1 MDPPWPFFGFELCG
15 QQNLT
20 VRLALN
26 SNQYFSLTPLPFPLL
41 HKLIISRL
49 HNFFPIFPT
58 PPPLPPPPLPPLSTT
73 SQWILIFNQPIKNQA
88 INRFKN
94 NLTTCPTGIAGQVN
108 KFYAQKR
115 RSNQALLYH
124 WGCWGSVTA
133 RIIQSGSPLT
143 SWDSYLSCSFLSIPF
158 SYIFN
163 GPQCKLLGYQ

>member
-1 MDPPWPFFGFELCG
+1 M
-15 QQNLT
+15 
-20 VRLALN
+20 RLALN
-26 SNQYFSLTPLPFPLL
+26 SKQYFSLTHSHSHYSTNLL
-41 HKLIISRL
+41 FHAYTIFFLFSLHHHHYLHPHCHHLRQQANEYLFLI
-49 HNFFPIFPT
+49 
-58 PPPLPPPPLPPLSTT
+58 
-73 SQWILIFNQPIKNQA
+73 NQSKTQA

-94 NLTTCPTGIAGQVN
+94 NLTSCPTGIAGQVN

-115 RSNQALLYH
+115 PSNQALLYH

-158 SYIFN
+158 SYIFC